1 MVPADTNSVKETEL
15 EGELMLLSQKHES
28 LQKLVTI
35 LVEQNKEIIMQNKNF
50 VGKISK
56 MDDNYRKKLE
66 TLIFLMVFGL
76 KNGENNIIIPQQL
89 SNMIRA
95 FTSKKK

>member
-1 MVPADTNSVKETEL
+1 
-15 EGELMLLSQKHES
+15 MLNEKHEGLQS
-28 LQKLVTI
+28 LVSI

-50 VGKISK
+50 INKIGK

-76 KNGENNIIIPQQL
+76 KNGEGNIIIPQQL

>member
-1 MVPADTNSVKETEL
+1 MV
-15 EGELMLLSQKHES
+15 LSQKHES
-28 LQKLVTI
+28 LQNLVSI

-50 VGKISK
+50 VHKISK

-76 KNGENNIIIPQQL
+76 KNGDTNIIIPQQL